1 MSYRPEWIGAPV
13 VLGAVLFPL
22 IVPPFA
28 LIAVFVLALAAVAA
42 VVALAVGIVVAPFLL
57 VRHIRGR
64 LDARHDASPEMARL
78 APAEQTS

>member
-13 VLGAVLFPL
+13 VLGAVLLPL

-28 LIAVFVLALAAVAA
+28 LIALFVVAVA
-42 VVALAVGIVVAPFLL
+42 VVAAIVALVAAIIASPFLL
-57 VRHIRGR
+57 ARHIRGR
-64 LDARHDASPEMARL
+64 LQARDTTSAEMPRL

>member
-13 VLGAVLFPL
+13 VLGAVLLPL

-28 LIAVFVLALAAVAA
+28 LIALFVVAVVVVAA
-42 VVALAVGIVVAPFLL
+42 IVALVAAIVASPFLL
-57 VRHIRGR
+57 ARHIRGR
-64 LDARHDASPEMARL
+64 LQTRHTTSAEMPRL